1 MYCNCI
7 KLFNI
12 KSETMKYWREPQTNM
27 YMTLEWEGT
36 SEYKSK
42 RNHKAKQTLSA
53 TNLVMHIKL
62 IK

>member
-1 MYCNCI
+1 
-7 KLFNI
+7 
-12 KSETMKYWREPQTNM
+12 MKYWREPQTNM
-27 YMTLEWEGT
+27 YMILEWEGT